1 MSRFIV
7 HMAGS
12 GSQAFFKAETEPP
25 RNPVPKQDQICGFEF
40 AQSHDGPVIL
50 AQTESDIW

>member
-25 RNPVPKQDQICGFEF
+25 RNPVPKQDQICNFEF
-40 AQSHDGPVIL
+40 AQGHDGPVIV
-50 AQTESDIW
+50 AQTEADI